1 MSTIKMIIAGI
12 FTAGGLALMIILG
25 VLAFKIKDEV
35 HDWRMQSA
43 IADSVRQQNDVIA
56 LQGRMALLD
65 QTAAKSH
72 TVFVQA
78 RAQQQRAPVV
88 TGGGK
93 KADSIA
99 NAAVNACFEKAT
111 TALTD
116 CEKARKTADSLPA
129 LKDSLTATRLKLQG
143 LRSPPRWNARAG
155 IFYAWPM
162 KKPVVAAASDFKV
175 PLLPITA
182 EARADY
188 MIMGSPQTALD
199 SALTKQ
205 KWRAM
210 LGVSI
215 PFR

>member
-1 MSTIKMIIAGI
+1 MSMFKMIIAGI
-12 FTAGGLALMIILG
+12 ATAAG
-25 VLAFKIKDEV
+25 VAVAIVIGVIAFRIKGEV
-35 HDWRMQSA
+35 HDWRMQQAVS
-43 IADSVRQQNDVIA
+43 DSVRQLNELTA
-56 LQGRMALLD
+56 MQGRLALLD
-65 QTAAKSH
+65 QNAAKSR

-78 RAQQQRAPVV
+78 RTQQQQKPIV

-93 KADSIA
+93 TADSIA

-111 TALTD
+111 KALTD
-116 CEKARKTADSLPA
+116 CEIARKTADSVPA

-143 LRSPPRWNARAG
+143 LRSPPRWNAKIGA
-155 IFYAWPM
+155 FYAWPM
-162 KKPVVAAASDFKV
+162 RKPVVAAASDFKV

-188 MIMGSPQTALD
+188 MIMGAPTTPLD
-199 SALTKQ
+199 SALAKQ